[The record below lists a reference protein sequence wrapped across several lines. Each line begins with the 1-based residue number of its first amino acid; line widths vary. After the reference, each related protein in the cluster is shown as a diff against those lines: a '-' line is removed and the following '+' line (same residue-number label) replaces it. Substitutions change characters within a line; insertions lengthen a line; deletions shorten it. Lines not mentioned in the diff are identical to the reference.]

1 MPPCSFILS
10 FKYSF
15 PLPGTETDAL
25 RAKAIVEVIT
35 NVERQLSSMSYFE
48 EGADENEMLK
58 FAPLTNLGCESQMAS
73 LDNRLKVSGGTTCI
87 QTLSNKAVVKS
98 NRYLEHE
105 DFVGLSPG
113 ERKLLWITG
122 KSGDKAVEVRELLAD
137 FNVKVEVARE
147 LVVENRRDLKR
158 KKAERLSKLII
169 KCQDHGG
176 PVCRESIGL
185 VAGLDEDQ
193 VLAEMS
199 VLRALGFDA
208 KSKRLVTDPGGKKFF
223 QLFALPQL
231 KETIC
236 QTVAPTNKVTKS
248 VEELLKGVA
257 FKATSFK
264 IGAKVQKGFWDEKQN
279 KIKMYQGKVTKLYTR
294 GPQKGE
300 YLITYDDGD
309 TESVLLAEIEN
320 MLCVL

>member
-48 EGADENEMLK
+48 EGADENEKLQ

-137 FNVKVEVARE
+137 FNAKVEVARE
-147 LVVENRRDLKR
+147 LVVEN
-158 KKAERLSKLII
+158 
-169 KCQDHGG
+169 
-176 PVCRESIGL
+176 
-185 VAGLDEDQ
+185 AG
-193 VLAEMS
+193 
-199 VLRALGFDA
+199 
-208 KSKRLVTDPGGKKFF
+208 
-223 QLFALPQL
+223 
-231 KETIC
+231 I
-236 QTVAPTNKVTKS
+236 
-248 VEELLKGVA
+248 
-257 FKATSFK
+257 
-264 IGAKVQKGFWDEKQN
+264 
-279 KIKMYQGKVTKLYTR
+279 
-294 GPQKGE
+294 
-300 YLITYDDGD
+300 
-309 TESVLLAEIEN
+309 
-320 MLCVL
+320 